1 MKRKLLLTG
10 FSLFVLGCA
19 LFLNSSRIQAQQD
32 DTADFQ
38 SFKNDLMFV
47 LGKTQSALLFTPFG
61 SNSTFTK
68 HKVTFTQAKELCVA
82 AAEQAKDG
90 SKCGNLGIN
99 FGTVYSLADRSQA
112 ENLGMNYTLEIADG
126 GKINDVIKTIG
137 NHPGTAIVRI
147 GVADTSIGFQK
158 WNANPGDIAGD
169 YINYLSGIGNGTTKK
184 FYAIAGPNEPDIENW
199 FAPECGRAPGEPSD
213 ESDKFFTCIG
223 EPLAKYMNAV
233 CAAKSSGRIP
243 GNIMLLSP
251 AFNLTSYTFSGIFN
265 SMKNNG
271 ANFSCLDAFA
281 GNLYPAGQSMEA
293 YWNDQE
299 RKFGSFDNFQNI
311 YGKPLIITETGP
323 MRQYLDNVGEFFITP
338 LEGITPH
345 KSVSL
350 IRNDLVKQGYEAYC
364 AMPERAISPAIS
376 GQISEFFGEED
387 FKMSPVFM
395 MDMASAQYPIFRDD
409 DRKEK
414 LKADFEEYWSYQED
428 SGSDYSHSEL
438 GSAPIESL
446 LSEEQRCVQGVKNL
460 LAQEYMCNTLADSST
475 CALFAETVPSTSQT
489 VKTLLDWYKTEPEAI
504 NSSAKDAPK
513 NVCKNL
519 SDERSSGNPDEK
531 KLKRLESLSQV
542 PLSVQKGYRLAFLL
556 VRITNLKERNALFS
570 FFAHESPPRD
580 EVITIAFKIPDVI
593 TNKPQDLPGLA
604 KKTSKAYPSFSDGA
618 MLTRDSLQTA
628 KQQEARINEET
639 NRRIQLETKFQEV
652 DDQSVLGEQ
661 NAIYCLDGPEGG
673 AGSEACKDNLVKAL
687 TDMVNAQVRLTP
699 DHMVCPGDDEI
710 DDAYTIL
717 DPTSLGKISPTPIF
731 GDELGSDLLKNLF
744 TTIGI
749 TGLDTASRTFNSDFL
764 VNAGNK
770 ENPGPGSVK
779 VNMYL
784 VYPVG
789 YELNS
794 IQEILTNSFLTGDQI
809 ATLEADKNLN
819 ERFEV
824 QGGAS
829 SLTDNSHETK
839 FKAFYPSWCDET
851 NMLKC
856 FRTTLE
862 YSGKPIQIIGARL
875 GYYMRAIQ
883 RTLAKEKSNVQ
894 EYLASCET
902 VEEFLLDRCAGVGQ
916 KEPQSSITYCG
927 MKELAITN
935 SSTSQFTVCR
945 TNAPAANCEPIAPGS
960 DSYFLDRSSSHSLQI
975 ATRILD
981 GATLI
986 TTGSVVTMSPGQDQN
1001 TETSSS
1007 RCGVSPE
1014 NLGTGTQIWYLPPD
1028 VPESEIRNE
1037 NTWIEKGS
1045 KFTPITGTKEWTNVV
1060 ISLQV
1065 KPGYYM
1071 LPSETFGCLSRG
1083 ASWAGKDGQESQ
1095 ERFILGS
1102 SVIPVGIGS
1111 KGRESYCAKATYNSN
1126 MPGGPGGDFYKTE
1139 SYGCSINKPGFN
1151 LKLNNSCGGLNS
1163 SFENISFWRDLL
1175 SPDDENGSN
1184 KVPGLAMYEKMFGRK
1199 FVIPGGDGS
1208 CDSLFPNTI
1217 REVPCDQVDN
1227 NDVGTVANFGKEINF
1242 DIEYW
1247 SGSTINFK
1255 LPPQE
1260 VWSAINAASAK
1271 HFCDPYLVLAVANSE
1286 SPTYSNTSESS
1297 AGALGVFQ
1305 FIPGFTPE
1313 GKRRSWETWKVGNA
1327 ASASCVNQ
1335 HQPPT
1340 FTGKT
1345 DELSFS
1351 SPTDIPSAA
1360 DSACRLILWTG
1371 AQRHLDD
1378 KQAFINAFSI
1388 QGENA
1393 QNQIWNNHT
1402 PQAEY
1407 VWRLWNKLLSETGK
1421 TAIPQPA
1428 DYPPNCGQ

>member
-1 MKRKLLLTG
+1 MKHRI
-10 FSLFVLGCA
+10 FSLVIVFFLAEVISVFFPKRALAASCGINIDPTNGAGYPSSDSLPGVDWVRIEYKDCTKNSPAQESVDVYRGVLSEYKNAGIKTLVILDYMTYPGA
-19 LFLNSSRIQAQQD
+19 F
-32 DTADFQ
+32 
-38 SFKNDLMFV
+38 NDLEGF
-47 LGKTQSALLFTPFG
+47 
-61 SNSTFTK
+61 
-68 HKVTFTQAKELCVA
+68 
-82 AAEQAKDG
+82 AE
-90 SKCGNLGIN
+90 
-99 FGTVYSLADRSQA
+99 R
-112 ENLGMNYTLEIADG
+112 
-126 GKINDVIKTIG
+126 
-137 NHPGTAIVRI
+137 TA
-147 GVADTSIGFQK
+147 
-158 WNANPGDIAGD
+158 
-169 YINYLSGIGNGTTKK
+169 YINGELGSLIDAYEIW
-184 FYAIAGPNEPDIENW
+184 NEPDIPQGGNLSPQQFANILDSVLPTLGGKTTVIGGLASGHPQYLSETFSSMSPNSISLLSAVGVHPYAKSVNGFPAGMTGDMGDLMNQYRALSRGKGLWITEIGIETTVSDQLNRYLDGVFQNSYGDPTFW
-199 FAPECGRAPGEPSD
+199 FAWSDGMVTPFGIVDRNQQPKSNFANFFAACGSSPPSTVSTMQPITAPGGQGCGSTTGGNYP
-213 ESDKFFTCIG
+213 
-223 EPLAKYMNAV
+223 N
-233 CAAKSSGRIP
+233 P
-243 GNIMLLSP
+243 GGDGNTPVS
-251 AFNLTSYTFSGIFN
+251 
-265 SMKNNG
+265 
-271 ANFSCLDAFA
+271 NF
-281 GNLYPAGQSMEA
+281 Y
-293 YWNDQE
+293 
-299 RKFGSFDNFQNI
+299 
-311 YGKPLIITETGP
+311 
-323 MRQYLDNVGEFFITP
+323 ITP
-338 LEGITPH
+338 LEGLAPKENRTTET
-345 KSVSL
+345 
-350 IRNDLVKQGYEAYC
+350 IRRDLVEQGYEAYC
-364 AMPERAISPAIS
+364 AMPTREISPSLS
-376 GQISEFFGEED
+376 GQISEFFGED
-387 FKMSPVFM
+387 RFDLNPIFM
-395 MDMASAQYPIFRDD
+395 IDMIDGQNPIFRDT
-409 DRKEK
+409 DRKGK
-414 LKADFEEYWSYQED
+414 LKADFEEYWSYQEN
-428 SGSDYSHSEL
+428 SGADYSHSEL

-446 LSEEQRCVQGVKNL
+446 LTDEQKCTEGVKNL
-460 LAQEYMCNTLADSST
+460 LAQDLMCQKLKDPNTCSLY
-475 CALFAETVPSTSQT
+475 FETVGNTSQT
-489 VKTLLDWYKTEPEAI
+489 IQSLLSKYHEKANRKNPLETCKVITLEAR
-504 NSSAKDAPK
+504 SANKESQEL
-513 NVCKNL
+513 L
-519 SDERSSGNPDEK
+519 S
-531 KLKRLESLSQV
+531 SLSQI
-542 PLSVQKGYRLAFLL
+542 PLSINKSYRLAFIL
-556 VRITNLKERNALFS
+556 ISISNLKERNTLFN
-570 FFAHESPPRD
+570 FFAHQNNPRD
-580 EVITIAFKIPDVI
+580 EVLAFAFKIPDVI
-593 TNKPQDLPGLA
+593 TNKPLDTLNN
-604 KKTSKAYPSFSDGA
+604 KSSAYPGFSDGA
-618 MLTRDSLQTA
+618 MLTRDSLTTK
-628 KQQEARINEET
+628 KQQEIRLENEVE
-639 NRRIQLETKFQEV
+639 RRVNFVNTFDHIQSQTKDSAV
-652 DDQSVLGEQ
+652 
-661 NAIYCLDGPEGG
+661 YCLDGLAPNGI
-673 AGSEACKDNLVKAL
+673 GSQACNDELVKAL
-687 TDMVNAQVRLTP
+687 TDMINAQQKLSDGQLSCV
-699 DHMVCPGDDEI
+699 DDDKI
-710 DDAYTIL
+710 DDVFTIL
-717 DPTSLGKISPTPIF
+717 DPSALSKIYPKPIF
-731 GDELGSDLLKNLF
+731 NTELGGDLLANLF
-744 TTIGI
+744 NSVEASTGI
-749 TGLDTASRTFNSDFL
+749 DSANQTFTSEFFVTAQNKDSG
-764 VNAGNK
+764 NADK
-770 ENPGPGSVK
+770 VE

-789 YELNS
+789 YEAEDISNVLS
-794 IQEILTNSFLTGDQI
+794 SSFLTKDQI
-809 ATLEADKNLN
+809 NALENDENLN